1 MFLLLDRSFKL
12 WQEQLLQ
19 DPNMPKLNVLHL
31 PERLRERL
39 EKLERGE
46 EIDARDVK
54 ALLNADQQKRLE
66 DALVEQKELRKK
78 YRQPKTE
85 DKKKEIGWKT
95 IREVRVEIYKQAID
109 ELQSGFVEGVKELQ
123 KQREIKAA
131 RVFMDAFSKA
141 GKEGKN
147 AWSAGQ
153 IALTRNGF
161 RKAGSVGVTKR
172 DKEVRELE
180 EKLLQQLKKGEK

>member
-1 MFLLLDRSFKL
+1 
-12 WQEQLLQ
+12 
-19 DPNMPKLNVLHL
+19 MPKLNITHL
-31 PERLRERL
+31 PERLKERL
-39 EKLERGE
+39 ERLQRGD

-54 ALLNADQQKRLE
+54 ALLDDEQIRRL
-66 DALVEQKELRKK
+66 DAALAEQKVLRTKH
-78 YRQPKTE
+78 RQPKTDE
-85 DKKKEIGWKT
+85 QKRAIGWKT
-95 IREVRVEIYKQAID
+95 IREVRIEIYKQAIA
-109 ELQSGFVEGVKELQ
+109 ELEDGLVEGWEGLAME
-123 KQREIKAA
+123 REAKAA

-161 RKAGSVGVTKR
+161 RKTGSATLTKR

-180 EKLLQQLKKGEK
+180 EKLLQHLKKGAK